1 MCSCICTYIHSFEQH
16 PRYLK
21 VHKNNSCVVD
31 LEGGG
36 WREIK
41 YFFTDEICGA
51 IAIIEPVSAY
61 QSSVICNSRLAD
73 FIVAFQ
79 RLTTLIARPVRDI
92 VRKCVLVDIQ
102 DLGILYICRIPNL
115 LESD

>member
-1 MCSCICTYIHSFEQH
+1 MVE
-16 PRYLK
+16 
-21 VHKNNSCVVD
+21 

-36 WREIK
+36 WGEIK

-51 IAIIEPVSAY
+51 IAVIEPLTAQ

-73 FIVAFQ
+73 FIVAVQ
-79 RLTTLIARPVRDI
+79 RSTTIIARPVREI

-102 DLGILYICRIPNL
+102 DLGMLYICRIPNL
-115 LESD
+115 FESD